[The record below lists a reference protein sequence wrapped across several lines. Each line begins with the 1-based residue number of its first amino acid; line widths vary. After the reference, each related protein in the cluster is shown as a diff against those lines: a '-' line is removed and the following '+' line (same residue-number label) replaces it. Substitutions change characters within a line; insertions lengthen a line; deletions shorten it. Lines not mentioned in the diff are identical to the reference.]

1 MLYVIGGLVALVA
14 ILGFLL
20 RWYVGRVT
28 EQQREIEAQ
37 RKKLAMLDEKHK
49 RVNEQ
54 LKKLKE
60 IERKRREE
68 NAEIAGS
75 HDHDVDDI
83 LNGLLSDDSEK

>member
-1 MLYVIGGLVALVA
+1 MFYLIGGLIALVA
-14 ILGFLL
+14 ILGFILK
-20 RWYVGRVT
+20 YYISTVS
-28 EQQREIEAQ
+28 EQKKKIASQRTKID
-37 RKKLAMLDEKHK
+37 MLDAKHK

-83 LNGLLSDDSEK
+83 LNGLLSDDSTE